1 MKLVKIPYIY
11 IIAISAIAWA
21 LLATKGCNDKSGEL
35 TQLSTY
41 NKSLKDTALQA
52 FKAKDGVETVYK
64 LQAQVDKNVITEITN
79 ENSSLKKRLDD
90 MKVNIGGVQTVTQVE
105 TRTLLVHDTVK
116 LKKDTIRI
124 GNNESIPFADSN
136 KNYNIQGQV
145 APSQV
150 IFTQISFKDSATM
163 VSETQGGFLR
173 KEQYDIKISHSNPYI
188 STTGLESFILK
199 PEKKWY
205 QTTVF
210 KFSTGVVAGVV
221 IKSIVK

>member
-1 MKLVKIPYIY
+1 MVKIPYIY
-11 IIAISAIAWA
+11 IICVAAITWA

-35 TQLSTY
+35 TQLDSY

-64 LQAQVDKNVITEITN
+64 LQVQVDKNVITEITN
-79 ENSSLKKRLDD
+79 ENSSLKKKLED
-90 MKVNIGGVQTVTQVE
+90 MKVKTWSVQTITQVE
-105 TRTLLVHDTVK
+105 TRTVLVHDTIK
-116 LKKDTIRI
+116 LKKDTIKI

-173 KEQYDIKISHSNPYI
+173 KEQYELKISHSNPYI

-199 PEKKWY
+199 SEKKWF

-210 KFSTGVVAGVV
+210 KFGTGVIAGIL
-221 IKSIVK
+221 IKTAIK